1 MKKRFKKLKT
11 FIKKINKELSKNKDK
26 YYWKRKYYKVLRE
39 KNIQEKRNEVLA
51 EDLRNTYADKTKY
64 KNFYRQ
70 FLLFI
75 DLITKEE
82 KRRENENN

>member
-1 MKKRFKKLKT
+1 MKKRFKKLKA
-11 FIKKINKELSKNKDK
+11 FIKKIDKELSKNKDK

>member
-1 MKKRFKKLKT
+1 MKKRFKKLKA

-26 YYWKRKYYKVLRE
+26 YYWKRKYYRVLRE
-39 KNIQEKRNEVLA
+39 KNIQEKRNEILA
-51 EDLRNTYADKTKY
+51 EDLRKTYADKTKY

-82 KRRENENN
+82 EGG

>member
-1 MKKRFKKLKT
+1 MKKRFKKLKA

-51 EDLRNTYADKTKY
+51 EDLRKTYADKTKY

-82 KRRENENN
+82 KKEGK

>member
-1 MKKRFKKLKT
+1 MKKRFKKLKA
-11 FIKKINKELSKNKDK
+11 FIKKIDKELSKNKDK

-82 KRRENENN
+82 KKEGK

>member
-1 MKKRFKKLKT
+1 MKKRFKKLKS

>member
-1 MKKRFKKLKT
+1 MKKRFKKLKA

-51 EDLRNTYADKTKY
+51 EDLRKTYADKTKY

-75 DLITKEE
+75 DLIIKEE
-82 KRRENENN
+82 KRRVNENN

>member
-1 MKKRFKKLKT
+1 MKKRFKKLKA

>member
-1 MKKRFKKLKT
+1 MKKRFRKLKA
-11 FIKKINKELSKNKDK
+11 FIKKIDKELSKNKDK

-51 EDLRNTYADKTKY
+51 EDLRKTYADKTKY

-82 KRRENENN
+82 KKEGK

>member
-1 MKKRFKKLKT
+1 MKKR
-11 FIKKINKELSKNKDK
+11 IKKIKDFIRRIDKELSKNKDK

-51 EDLRNTYADKTKY
+51 EDLRKTYADKTKY
-64 KNFYRQ
+64 KNFYKQ

-75 DLITKEE
+75 DLIAKEGKKE
-82 KRRENENN
+82 GK

>member
-1 MKKRFKKLKT
+1 MKKRISRIKL
-11 FIKKINKELSKNKDK
+11 FLKKIDKELSKNKDK

-51 EDLRNTYADKTKY
+51 EDLRKTYADKTKY

-75 DLITKEE
+75 DLMAKEE
-82 KRRENENN
+82 KEGK

>member
-1 MKKRFKKLKT
+1 MKKRFKKLKS

-75 DLITKEE
+75 NLITKEE

>member
-1 MKKRFKKLKT
+1 MKKRISKIKL
-11 FIKKINKELSKNKDK
+11 FLKKIDKELSKNKDK

-51 EDLRNTYADKTKY
+51 EDLRKTYADKTKY

-75 DLITKEE
+75 DLMAKEKKE
-82 KRRENENN
+82 GK

>member
-82 KRRENENN
+82 KWREI